1 MARVYEPIDFDTLV
15 AYIYVNHVV
24 KLEGAV
30 MSAAPTTPFPQGRTL
45 PGATHHTLD
54 VDGIPLHYVTAGT
67 GGSPI
72 VLVHGWPETW
82 WAFRG
87 LIPLLAE
94 THRVVALDLRG
105 FGDSGHDAGVDYS
118 EAAFADDLRAL
129 VDHLDLGP
137 VHLLAQDISGGLAFT
152 FAATHPERVR
162 SFIGIE
168 TALAG
173 FGLEML
179 ADVNNGG
186 SWHLGFLGAP
196 GIPQLLLGGHER
208 DLLVWALGVMGAN
221 PATTTPADRDEFVRT
236 YTGPDAWNGTAGL
249 YRALF
254 TDGGRTKA
262 LAESA
267 PLPMPVL
274 AVDGPNHPF
283 TANGLRQ
290 VSASEPATLHIE
302 GVGHLV
308 AQDAPEALAEAVLEF
323 IAPIDAASAA

>member
-1 MARVYEPIDFDTLV
+1 MTAT
-15 AYIYVNHVV
+15 
-24 KLEGAV
+24 
-30 MSAAPTTPFPQGRTL
+30 PTTPLPQGRTL
-45 PGATHHTLD
+45 PGISHHTLD
-54 VDGIPLHYVTAGT
+54 VGGVPLHYVVAGT

-72 VLVHGWPETW
+72 LLVHGWPETW

-94 THRVVALDLRG
+94 THRVFALDLRG
-105 FGDSGHDAGVDYS
+105 FGDSGHDAGNDYS
-118 EAAFADDLRAL
+118 EAAFAEDLHVL
-129 VDHLDLGP
+129 VDHLGVGP

-152 FAATHPERVR
+152 FAAAHPDQVR

-186 SWHLGFLGAP
+186 SWHLGFLGTP

-208 DLLVWALGVMGAN
+208 DLITWALGVMGAN
-221 PATTTPADRDEFVRT
+221 PATTTPADVDEFVRT
-236 YTGPDAWNGTAGL
+236 YSGPDAWNGTAGL

-254 TDGGRTKA
+254 TDGGRTRA

-267 PLPMPVL
+267 PLRMPVL
-274 AVDGPNHPF
+274 AIDGPNHPV

-290 VSASEPATLHIE
+290 VSATEPATLRIE

-308 AQDAPEALAEAVLEF
+308 AQDAPEALAHAVLDF
-323 IAPIDAASAA
+323 VGPIDAVSAA